1 MRKQARNRYKAN
13 ARNIILQH
21 IQANITIYFTI
32 LVIFIIGIC
41 VGVTIINNLPST
53 QTQVISEYINNS
65 INTVKSG
72 SRFSKT
78 QMLKQSIVKNTFI
91 IVAIWVFG
99 LTFFGKFF
107 LYIITIILGITF
119 GYSVSAIMTIFSF
132 GQGILFFLGTML
144 LQNIISIPAI
154 IFLIVQGIKCHSEFA
169 NKKTNNLK
177 YVVVKY
183 SSYSILVALLLVVSS
198 VIEAYASGNLIYA
211 IIKYI

>member
-13 ARNIILQH
+13 ARNVILQH

-65 INTVKSG
+65 INTVKNG

-78 QMLKQSIVKNTFI
+78 QMLKQSIVKNILI
-91 IVAIWVFG
+91 IVAIWIFG
-99 LTFFGKFF
+99 LTFLGRFF
-107 LYIITIILGITF
+107 LYIITLILGITF

-177 YVVVKY
+177 YVLVKY
-183 SSYSILVALLLVVSS
+183 SSYSILVALLLVISS